1 MLLRPELTSVKDRS
15 RNRETVGGEV
25 QVGGH
30 PSNSGI
36 TCGTNHV
43 SYHKSDRVVL
53 SKLSIPM
60 LPIMKRDGGP
70 IHQYREKAVRLEEQ
84 LTPVQKRDQVK
95 DHN

>member
-36 TCGTNHV
+36 TCDTNHV
-43 SYHKSDRVVL
+43 SYHKSDRVAL

-60 LPIMKRDGGP
+60 LPIMKRD
-70 IHQYREKAVRLEEQ
+70 
-84 LTPVQKRDQVK
+84 
-95 DHN
+95 